1 MYSSYILKRN
11 KESSPPPMQRVYC
24 VLWGTLLLDYDSEE
38 EAKISTSPKLIAEI
52 VGMFLDII
60 YNYA

>member
-1 MYSSYILKRN
+1 MFSSYILKRN

-52 VGMFLDII
+52 VGMYVNTI
-60 YNYA
+60 YK